1 MLVSYMYNT
10 YIYICIYIYIYMI
23 SSSHC
28 PRSNEAS
35 AGGLQKGCL
44 SSDEGS
50 GRLSVRSLRPEG
62 STYVCM
68 CVCIYV

>member
-1 MLVSYMYNT
+1 
-10 YIYICIYIYIYMI
+10 MI